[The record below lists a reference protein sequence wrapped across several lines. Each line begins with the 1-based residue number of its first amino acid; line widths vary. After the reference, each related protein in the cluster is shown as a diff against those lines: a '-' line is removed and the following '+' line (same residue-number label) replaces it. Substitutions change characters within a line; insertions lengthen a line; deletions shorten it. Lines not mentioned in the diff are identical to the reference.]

1 MTSNTTKPDSSQ
13 PALETAAHLFDNWFD
28 PIEAGL
34 RDRVHEFLH
43 AMFEGE
49 LDMALSRPRYARCA
63 KAASGEAEGAP
74 ARVIASG
81 LIAMIKPFLKAFRDP
96 LVGIRFALEARD
108 LFEMPVGPSR
118 RNAPLV
124 LSFGAPDL
132 QDRDRAGRP
141 WLRIV
146 IGHWS
151 VSL

>member
-1 MTSNTTKPDSSQ
+1 MSIADMSAAKTQSDELTCPSRSTWWGLSEFGRSVPGASFL
-13 PALETAAHLFDNWFD
+13 PAPLAARRV
-28 PIEAGL
+28 
-34 RDRVHEFLH
+34 RDLII
-43 AMFEGE
+43 
-49 LDMALSRPRYARCA
+49 LLI
-63 KAASGEAEGAP
+63 
-74 ARVIASG
+74 VIASG

-132 QDRDRAGRP
+132 QDRDRAGRHRLP
-141 WLRIV
+141 VV